1 MGTTGFSASFS
12 STFSS
17 VLSFSMHPVLGAVLA
32 GLGFW
37 PKTERTPPAPSKAK
51 TVAPAVNVPDSLEH
65 PAQPDKQAAQKTRA
79 VEMMQTAQPAMQAN
93 PQPLRVVRLVEAGMS
108 AANAGQMAGRM
119 VISGRMSDV
128 CAELD
133 RLAA

>member
-1 MGTTGFSASFS
+1 MGTTGFSTA
-12 STFSS
+12 FSS
-17 VLSFSMHPVLGAVLA
+17 VFSFNMHPILGGVLA

-37 PKTERTPPAPSKAK
+37 PKTERPRPSSIQTPVNTKPEKHVVGAPSSAEQPVLADEQALQATP
-51 TVAPAVNVPDSLEH
+51 TVVP
-65 PAQPDKQAAQKTRA
+65 PT
-79 VEMMQTAQPAMQAN
+79 MQT
-93 PQPLRVVRLVEAGMS
+93 LRVVRFIEAGVP
-108 AANAGQMAGRM
+108 AANASQMAGRM